1 MVGSRN
7 DDFGRGLFINDNGEE
22 TELAE
27 TTCKG
32 CSSFKVEVIAICPAG
47 KYLDISTSK

>member
-22 TELAE
+22 TELAG
-27 TTCKG
+27 TT
-32 CSSFKVEVIAICPAG
+32 SSFKAEVIAVYPAG